1 MQKIKGGIQIMSN
14 KKRIQRIEK
23 IIEIMSNPMNIRN
36 IGLIGHIDHGK
47 TTLSD
52 SLIAEAGL
60 LSKNLAGE
68 ARVLD
73 YWEEEQKRGIT
84 MKSTNISLYYESS
97 LKDKNPFVINL
108 VDTPGHLDF
117 TGKVTRALR
126 LIDGVI
132 IIVDAVEEVSPQTE
146 TVLRQSLEEGIK
158 PLLFINKIDRLFT
171 EMELENEQIK
181 EKLNRIISNFNEL
194 LDAFKIQDMQL
205 NWKVKSEDGTVLFG
219 SALHGWGFSLKQFIA
234 KSFNF
239 TKLREYYSTS
249 DKNKKNEL
257 KDLFPIH
264 TAILDAVISHLPN
277 PVQAQAYRVPIIWE
291 GNEHSE
297 LFKSMVKCDPNGP
310 LVLCVQK
317 VERESFGLVA
327 TARIFSG
334 TLDNKKEVYLVNEN
348 KIEKINQLSI
358 FMGAHRDHAN
368 HIPAGNIAAIIGP
381 KFLRSGETLIEK
393 SHEDEAQKFKFVKYV
408 SEPVMTIAIEP
419 LMLKDL
425 NALQDQLQDFLIEDP
440 NLELKLSEETG
451 ECLLS
456 GIGPLHLEVVVNQLK
471 KRGLEVEVSKPQ
483 AIFKESVHSNT
494 KYITI
499 KSPNGL
505 NICKLLVTRISQEDA
520 RWLRDSANKIPKEEK
535 QRIDLLTNLTSL
547 SELEAKGFWGIIKN
561 TNIII
566 SRRMQ
571 DVGIYIEEESDI
583 AESLEG
589 KTVNVEEQ
597 DQSKKPIAKDFA
609 IIDASLRKQII
620 EIIENVCQK
629 GILVNE
635 PLAELKIVIRKM
647 DLDPEPKN
655 RNIFELTTM
664 ISSAFTEALRNAQ
677 PRLLE
682 PIYEVIITSPLEYLG
697 IVPNIVIQYMGKI
710 TKINQS
716 DRFFTLECL
725 LPVRKALEF
734 GQDLRSQTSARAFW
748 QSRFAYYEEVPKN
761 EEENIIQ
768 SIRLKKGLIRF

>member
-1 MQKIKGGIQIMSN
+1 MIALGSVDSLSN

-23 IIEIMSNPMNIRN
+23 IVEIMSNPINIRN

-60 LSKNLAGE
+60 LSKDLAGE

-73 YWEEEQKRGIT
+73 YWEEEQRRGIT

-97 LKDKNPFVINL
+97 LKDRNPFVINL

-171 EMELENEQIK
+171 ELELENEQIK
-181 EKLNRIISNFNEL
+181 QKLNRIIANFNDL
-194 LDAFKIQDMQL
+194 IDSFKFQEMQFK
-205 NWKVKSEDGTVLFG
+205 WKVKSEDGTVLFG
-219 SALHGWGFSLKQFIA
+219 SALHGWGFSIKQLVSKA
-234 KSFNF
+234 LNF
-239 TKLREYYSTS
+239 SKLREFYSTQ
-249 DKNKKNEL
+249 DKNKRNEL
-257 KDLFPIH
+257 KAMFPIH
-264 TAILDAVISHLPN
+264 KAILDAVITHLPN
-277 PVQAQAYRVPIIWE
+277 PIQAQAYRVPIIWE
-291 GNEHSE
+291 GNENSE
-297 LFKSMVKCDPNGP
+297 LFKSMLKCDANGP

-334 TLDNKKEVYLVNEN
+334 TLDNKKEVFLVNEN
-348 KIEKINQLSI
+348 KVEKINQLSI
-358 FMGAHRDHAN
+358 FMGAHRDHAD
-368 HIPAGNIAAIIGP
+368 HIPAGNIAAVIGP
-381 KFLRSGETLIEK
+381 KMLRSGETLIEK
-393 SHEDEAQKFKFVKYV
+393 EFKEEAQKFKFVKYV

-419 LMLKDL
+419 MMLKDL
-425 NALQDQLQDFLIEDP
+425 NNLQEQLQDFLIEDP
-440 NLELKLSEETG
+440 NLELELSQETG

-471 KRGLEVEVSKPQ
+471 KRGVEVEVSKPQ
-483 AIFKESVHSNT
+483 PIFKESVHSNT
-494 KYITI
+494 KYVIA

-505 NICKLLVTRISQEDA
+505 NICKLLVTRLNQEDVKWFRNHA
-520 RWLRDSANKIPKEEK
+520 SKIPKDSKLRFE
-535 QRIDLLTNLTSL
+535 LLKTSTSL
-547 SELEAKGFWGIIKN
+547 SELEVKGFWAEIKN

-571 DVGIYIEEESDI
+571 DLGIYIQEESDV

-589 KTVNVEEQ
+589 KQINIQEQ

-609 IIDASLRKQII
+609 TLDEPLRKQII
-620 EIIENVCQK
+620 EIIENVCSK

-647 DLDPEPKN
+647 DLDADPKN

-664 ISSAFTEALRNAQ
+664 ISSAFAEALRNAQ

-682 PIYEVIITSPLEYLG
+682 PIYEVIITSPLDYIG
-697 IVPNIVIQYMGKI
+697 IVPNTVIQYLGKI

-748 QSRFAYYEEVPKN
+748 QSRFAFYEEVPKN
-761 EEENIIQ
+761 EEESIIQ
-768 SIRLKKGLIRF
+768 SIRLKKGLVRF